1 VAVHELALMESVVAA
16 VVERIGDARVTT
28 VRLEIGRLAAVVP
41 DAMRFCFD
49 LCARGTSLEGATLEI
64 CEIAGRARCRACGGE
79 RDLESYADL
88 CPCGA
93 ADLAVLAGEELRIK
107 NVEVA

>member
-1 VAVHELALMESVVAA
+1 VHELALMDNVVSA

-41 DAMRFCFD
+41 EALRFCFD
-49 LCARGTSLEGATLEI
+49 VCARGTALEGAALEI
-64 CEIAGRARCRACGGE
+64 AHIEGRARCRSCGGE
-79 RDLESYADL
+79 RPIDSYADL
-88 CPCGA
+88 CDCGA
-93 ADLAVLAGEELRIK
+93 SDLAVLAGEELRIK